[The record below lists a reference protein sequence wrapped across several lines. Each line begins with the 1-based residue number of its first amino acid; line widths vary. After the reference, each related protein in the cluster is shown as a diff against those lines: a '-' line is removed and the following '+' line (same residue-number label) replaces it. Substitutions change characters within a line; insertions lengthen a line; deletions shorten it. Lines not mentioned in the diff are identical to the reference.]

1 MKKKQK
7 IDKNYLERK
16 PVRSEYI
23 NWTTDDEGKVTL
35 EIENTGLMN
44 RIFQKLLKKPKI
56 TYVHLDEMGSF
67 VWPMLDGD
75 KTITE
80 LGVFVDE
87 KFGEKAHP
95 LYERL
100 AQYFQILDS
109 YHFIAWND
117 SKEDEGKTE

>member
-1 MKKKQK
+1 MKKKQQ
-7 IDKNYLERK
+7 INENYLERK

-67 VWPMLDGD
+67 VWPLLDGD
-75 KTITE
+75 KTIAE

-100 AQYFQILDS
+100 VKYFQILDS
-109 YHFIAWND
+109 YHFISWND